1 MNDAYLHLVINHFP
15 IFSMLFGLLILSW
28 GLWKKSTG
36 IKNIAFVL
44 FILGG
49 ITSYVAVETGENAED
64 VVEEYVPTISHDAIH
79 DHEEAAEIALWFS
92 IVTGGLGLISLFS
105 GNFDARF
112 RNVLMGVLFI
122 TAVAAVG
129 TLGYTAYEGGKIRHP
144 EAHTTAQADIQS
156 SLMIEQSVIVSAS
169 IL

>member
-15 IFSMLFGLLILSW
+15 IFSMLFGLMILGW
-28 GLWKKSTG
+28 GLWKKSTA

-49 ITSYVAVETGENAED
+49 VTSYIAVETGENAEE
-64 VVEEYVPTISHDAIH
+64 VVEEFVPTASHDAIH

-92 IVTGGLGLISLFS
+92 IVTGGLGIISLFAA
-105 GNFDARF
+105 NFNDRF
-112 RNVLMGVLFI
+112 KNVLMGILLI
-122 TAVAAVG
+122 SAVAAVG

-144 EAHTTAQADIQS
+144 EAHNTPGNGVQS
-156 SLMIEQSVIVSAS
+156 SYDD
-169 IL
+169 